1 MSDQILSEF
10 VIPNEDIYIY
20 ADKKT
25 VKKGKKSQ
33 ISAPQESLTLPRE
46 MLEKVTLDDLS
57 NEQVANLLFSDYIRM
72 YVPYT
77 RKRKKPIE
85 DTTYAS
91 YYSNVKSPIG
101 PYFIEKG
108 IKLKDLT
115 AEDIQKFYD
124 DQLQRVKAN
133 SVIHYHAII
142 RLALT
147 YARKKVTSVKIQS
160 TR

>member
-1 MSDQILSEF
+1 MSDQILSDF

-20 ADKKT
+20 ADKKAD
-25 VKKGKKSQ
+25 KKGKKTQ
-33 ISAPQESLTLPRE
+33 VSAPQESLTLPRE

-91 YYSNVKSPIG
+91 YYSNVKSPIE
-101 PYFIEKG
+101 PYFAEKG

-124 DQLQRVKAN
+124 DQLQRVKSN
-133 SVIHYHAII
+133 SVIHYHAIKVVNN
-142 RLALT
+142 T
-147 YARKKVTSVKIQS
+147 QEKKATSAKIQS